1 MTNGKENEGNE
12 DYGFDDDI
20 AEYSLKSDFS
30 KAKVAEEA
38 TKKCIDARGKEMKA
52 GYYNTKLTKDGQP
65 IRTWVEDYR
74 QIYIGTVIALRN
86 LLSPEI
92 KNNKNCKQSLKKLDE
107 DKKKIF
113 DSYCYTEKIQEIN
126 KIGRLVWKDD
136 SRKMIPE
143 IDDVVVVKNPGNPSM
158 GLRGKGHWN
167 LYVNAYWNDLVDVYD
182 KIFATLNNLIDSLN
196 YFKQKSS
203 F

>member
-1 MTNGKENEGNE
+1 MEDDEENEEEKGDE
-12 DYGFDDDI
+12 YESDI

-30 KAKVAEEA
+30 KAKVVEEA

-65 IRTWVEDYR
+65 IRTWVEDSR

-92 KNNKNCKQSLKKLDE
+92 KNNENCKTSLKKLDE

-113 DSYCYTEKIQEIN
+113 DNYCYTEKIQEKN
-126 KIGRLVWKDD
+126 KKGRMIWKDN

-196 YFKQKSS
+196 YFKHKTS